1 MAGALVVGGS
11 VGVVVAVAEQL
22 AGLYSLE
29 TRERVTELLAQ
40 PPGSDLGLSVPTAL
54 SSLRVVLMVL
64 AGCATTSAILGWHAL
79 RGSVRARLGLAVLAV
94 PIFLGGFAVGGFLT
108 SLVAAGTVLMF
119 AGPSALWFR
128 GEPIPEPAK
137 PPRAPERPPLPER
150 RPGASARPGA
160 TLQAERPTTTPTTS
174 TATGP
179 VTRRPDS
186 LVWAC
191 VLTWA
196 FSALTVVV
204 MVASAVLMA
213 SNPDLVVDELRSQGG
228 LGGTDAA
235 ELAETVYVSTAVVG
249 AWSLLATVL
258 AVLAY
263 RGVAWSRRALLASTV
278 AAAVVCLLGA
288 AYSLLMVLP
297 AGATVATVA
306 LLNRPEV
313 RAWFR
318 HRSGA
323 A

>member
-29 TRERVTELLAQ
+29 TRERVTEMLAQ

-94 PIFLGGFAVGGFLT
+94 PIFVGGFAVGGFLT

-128 GEPIPEPAK
+128 GEPIPEPARS
-137 PPRAPERPPLPER
+137 PRAPERPPLPER

-160 TLQAERPTTTPTTS
+160 TLQAERRTTTPAPS
-174 TATGP
+174 GS

-213 SNPDLVVDELRSQGG
+213 SNPDLVVDELRRQNG

-235 ELAETVYVSTAVVG
+235 GLAETVYVSAAVVS
-249 AWSLLATVL
+249 AWSLLASVL

-263 RGVAWSRRALLASTV
+263 RGVAWGRSALLASTV
-278 AAAVVCLLGA
+278 VAAVVCLLGA

>member
-94 PIFLGGFAVGGFLT
+94 PIFVGGFAVGGFLT
-108 SLVAAGTVLMF
+108 SLVAAGTVLLF

-128 GEPIPEPAK
+128 GEPIPEP
-137 PPRAPERPPLPER
+137 PRSPRAPERPPLPER

-160 TLQAERPTTTPTTS
+160 TLQAERRATTPAPS
-174 TATGP
+174 GP

-213 SNPDLVVDELRSQGG
+213 SNPDLVVDELRRQNG

-235 ELAETVYVSTAVVG
+235 GLAETVYVSAAVVSG
-249 AWSLLATVL
+249 WSLLATVL

-263 RGVAWSRRALLASTV
+263 RGVAWSRSALLSSTV
-278 AAAVVCLLGA
+278 VAAVVCLLGA